1 MTILATYKAH
11 VTPKYDT
18 FLPFRMVVTCF
29 CALVFIGGA
38 VLATYLNWRV
48 DVLLH
53 LCLAAL
59 CFVIGAAV
67 YIDMYMKWHCT
78 EETVSVQH
86 EMLVVERRKC
96 IFGRRKEIPLSAIKK
111 VETYDDGVGQRSAT
125 LRVVYSNTSYRFGLC
140 LSDADRQALGRKIM
154 ELAGQYV

>member
-1 MTILATYKAH
+1 MAVLATYKAH

-18 FLPFRMVVTCF
+18 FLPFRVAVACI
-29 CALVFIGGA
+29 AAVVFIGGA
-38 VLATYLNWRV
+38 VLTTYLNWRV
-48 DVLLH
+48 EVLL
-53 LCLAAL
+53 LYLPVL
-59 CFVIGAAV
+59 CFVAAAVV
-67 YIDMYMKWHCT
+67 YIDTYMKWHCT

-154 ELAGQYV
+154 ELAGRYV

>member
-1 MTILATYKAH
+1 MTVLATYKAH

-18 FLPFRMVVTCF
+18 FLPFRVAVACI
-29 CALVFIGGA
+29 AAVVFIGGA
-38 VLATYLNWRV
+38 VLTTYFNWRV
-48 DVLLH
+48 EVLL
-53 LCLAAL
+53 LYLSAL
-59 CFVIGAAV
+59 CFVAAAVV
-67 YIDMYMKWHCT
+67 YIDTYMKWHCT

-86 EMLVVERRKC
+86 EMLVVERRTC
-96 IFGRRKEIPLSAIKK
+96 LFGRRKEIPLSAIKK

-154 ELAGQYV
+154 ELAGRYV

>member
-1 MTILATYKAH
+1 MTVLATYKAH

-18 FLPFRMVVTCF
+18 FLPFRVAVACIA
-29 CALVFIGGA
+29 ALVFIGGA
-38 VLATYLNWRV
+38 VLTTYFNWRV
-48 DVLLH
+48 EVLL
-53 LCLAAL
+53 LYLPAL
-59 CFVIGAAV
+59 CFVAAAVV
-67 YIDMYMKWHCT
+67 YIDTYMKWHRT

-111 VETYDDGVGQRSAT
+111 VETYDDGSGQRSAT

-154 ELAGQYV
+154 VLAGRYV

>member
-1 MTILATYKAH
+1 MAVLATYKAH

-18 FLPFRMVVTCF
+18 FLPFRVAVACI
-29 CALVFIGGA
+29 AAVVFIGGA
-38 VLATYLNWRV
+38 VLTTYLNWRV
-48 DVLLH
+48 EVLL
-53 LCLAAL
+53 LYLPVL
-59 CFVIGAAV
+59 CFVAAAVV
-67 YIDMYMKWHCT
+67 YIDTYMKWHCT

-96 IFGRRKEIPLSAIKK
+96 LFGRRKEIPLSAIKK

-154 ELAGQYV
+154 ELAGRYV

>member
-1 MTILATYKAH
+1 MAVLATYKAH

-18 FLPFRMVVTCF
+18 FLPFRVAVACI
-29 CALVFIGGA
+29 AAVVFIGGA
-38 VLATYLNWRV
+38 VLTTYLNWRV

-59 CFVIGAAV
+59 CFVIGAAL
-67 YIDMYMKWHCT
+67 YIDTYMKWHCT

-86 EMLVVERRKC
+86 EMLVVKRRKC

-111 VETYDDGVGQRSAT
+111 VETYDDGSGQCSAT

-154 ELAGQYV
+154 ELAGRYV

>member
-1 MTILATYKAH
+1 MAVLATYKAH

-18 FLPFRMVVTCF
+18 FLPFRMAVVCI
-29 CALVFIGGA
+29 AAVAFIGGA
-38 VLATYLNWRV
+38 VLTTYFNWRV
-48 DVLLH
+48 EVLL
-53 LCLAAL
+53 LYLAAL
-59 CFVIGAAV
+59 CFVAAVVV
-67 YIDMYMKWHCT
+67 YIDTYMKWHCT

-96 IFGRRKEIPLSAIKK
+96 LFGRRKEIPLSAIKK
-111 VETYDDGVGQRSAT
+111 VETYDDGSGQRSAT

-154 ELAGQYV
+154 ELAGRYV

>member
-1 MTILATYKAH
+1 MAVLATYKAH

-18 FLPFRMVVTCF
+18 FLPHRMVVTCF
-29 CALVFIGGA
+29 CAVVFIGGA
-38 VLATYLNWRV
+38 VLTTYLNWRV
-48 DVLLH
+48 EVLL
-53 LCLAAL
+53 LYLPVL
-59 CFVIGAAV
+59 CFVVNAVV
-67 YIDMYMKWHCT
+67 YIDTYMKWHCT

-111 VETYDDGVGQRSAT
+111 VETYDDGSGQRSAT

-154 ELAGQYV
+154 ELAGRYV

>member
-18 FLPFRMVVTCF
+18 FLPFRVAVACI
-29 CALVFIGGA
+29 AAVVFIGGA
-38 VLATYLNWRV
+38 VLTTYLNWRV
-48 DVLLH
+48 EVLL
-53 LCLAAL
+53 LYLPAL
-59 CFVIGAAV
+59 CFVAAAV
-67 YIDMYMKWHCT
+67 VCIDTYMKWHCT

-96 IFGRRKEIPLSAIKK
+96 LFGRRKEIPLSAIKK
-111 VETYDDGVGQRSAT
+111 VETYDDDSGQRSAT

-154 ELAGQYV
+154 ELAGRYV

>member
-1 MTILATYKAH
+1 MAVLATYKAH

-18 FLPFRMVVTCF
+18 FLPFRVAVACIAAVVF
-29 CALVFIGGA
+29 VGGA
-38 VLATYLNWRV
+38 VLTTYLNWRV
-48 DVLLH
+48 EVLL
-53 LCLAAL
+53 LYLPVL
-59 CFVIGAAV
+59 CFVAAAVV
-67 YIDMYMKWHCT
+67 YIDTYMKWHCT

-154 ELAGQYV
+154 ELAGRYV

>member
-1 MTILATYKAH
+1 MAVLATYKAH

-18 FLPFRMVVTCF
+18 YLPHRMVVTCF
-29 CALVFIGGA
+29 CASVFIGGA

-48 DVLLH
+48 DVLLY

-59 CFVIGAAV
+59 CFVVGAVV
-67 YIDMYMKWHCT
+67 YIDSYMKWHCT

-96 IFGRRKEIPLSAIKK
+96 LFGRRKEIPLSAIKK

-125 LRVVYSNTSYRFGLC
+125 LCVVYSNTSYRFGLC

-154 ELAGQYV
+154 ELAGRYV

>member
-1 MTILATYKAH
+1 MAVLATYKAH

-18 FLPFRMVVTCF
+18 FLPFRVAVACI
-29 CALVFIGGA
+29 AAVVFIGGA
-38 VLATYLNWRV
+38 VLTTYLNWRV
-48 DVLLH
+48 EVLL
-53 LCLAAL
+53 LYLFVL
-59 CFVIGAAV
+59 CFVVNAVV
-67 YIDMYMKWHCT
+67 YIDTYMKWHCT

-96 IFGRRKEIPLSAIKK
+96 LFRRRKEIPLSAIRK
-111 VETYDDGVGQRSAT
+111 VETYDDGSGQRSAT

-154 ELAGQYV
+154 ELAGRYV

>member
-1 MTILATYKAH
+1 MTVLATYKAH
-11 VTPKYDT
+11 VTPKYDII
-18 FLPFRMVVTCF
+18 LPFRMVVACI
-29 CALVFIGGA
+29 CALVFVAGSVVVTYYNYRIE
-38 VLATYLNWRV
+38 VLMLYLSS
-48 DVLLH
+48 
-53 LCLAAL
+53 L
-59 CFVIGAAV
+59 CFVAAAVV
-67 YIDMYMKWHCT
+67 YIDLYMKWHCT

-111 VETYDDGVGQRSAT
+111 VETYDGVGQRSAT

-154 ELAGQYV
+154 ELAGRYV

>member
-1 MTILATYKAH
+1 MTVLATYKAH

-18 FLPFRMVVTCF
+18 FLPFRGAVACIV
-29 CALVFIGGA
+29 AVDFIGGA
-38 VLATYLNWRV
+38 VLTTYLNWRV
-48 DVLLH
+48 EVLL
-53 LCLAAL
+53 LYLPAL
-59 CFVIGAAV
+59 CFVAAAV
-67 YIDMYMKWHCT
+67 VCIDTYMKWHCT

-96 IFGRRKEIPLSAIKK
+96 LFGRRKEIPLSAIKK
-111 VETYDDGVGQRSAT
+111 VETYDDDSGQRSAT

-154 ELAGQYV
+154 ELAGRYV

>member
-1 MTILATYKAH
+1 MTVLATYKAH

-18 FLPFRMVVTCF
+18 ILPFRMVVACI
-29 CALVFIGGA
+29 CALVFVAGSVVVTYYNYRIE
-38 VLATYLNWRV
+38 VLMLYLSS
-48 DVLLH
+48 
-53 LCLAAL
+53 L
-59 CFVIGAAV
+59 CFVVGATV
-67 YIDMYMKWHCT
+67 YIDLYMKWHCA

-96 IFGRRKEIPLSAIKK
+96 LFGRRKEIPLSAIKK
-111 VETYDDGVGQRSAT
+111 VETYDGVGQRSAT

-154 ELAGQYV
+154 ELAGRYV

>member
-1 MTILATYKAH
+1 MAVLATYKAH

-18 FLPFRMVVTCF
+18 FLPFRVAVACI
-29 CALVFIGGA
+29 AAVVFIGGA
-38 VLATYLNWRV
+38 VLTTYLNWRV
-48 DVLLH
+48 EVLL
-53 LCLAAL
+53 LYLPAL
-59 CFVIGAAV
+59 CFVAAAVV
-67 YIDMYMKWHCT
+67 YIDTYMKWHCT

-111 VETYDDGVGQRSAT
+111 VETYDDGTGQRSET

-140 LSDADRQALGRKIM
+140 LSDADRQSLGRKIM
-154 ELAGQYV
+154 ELAGRYV

>member
-1 MTILATYKAH
+1 MAVLATYKAH

-18 FLPFRMVVTCF
+18 FLPHRMVVTCF
-29 CALVFIGGA
+29 CAVVFIGGA
-38 VLATYLNWRV
+38 VLTTYLNWRV
-48 DVLLH
+48 EVLL
-53 LCLAAL
+53 LYLPTL
-59 CFVIGAAV
+59 CFVAAAVV
-67 YIDMYMKWHCT
+67 YIDTYMKWHCT

-96 IFGRRKEIPLSAIKK
+96 IFGRRKETPLSAIKK

-154 ELAGQYV
+154 ELAGRYV

>member
-1 MTILATYKAH
+1 MTVLATYKAH

-18 FLPFRMVVTCF
+18 FLPHRMGVTCF

-38 VLATYLNWRV
+38 VLTTYFHLAV
-48 DVLLH
+48 EVLL
-53 LCLAAL
+53 LWLAAL
-59 CFVIGAAV
+59 CFVIGAVV
-67 YIDMYMKWHCT
+67 YIDSYMKWHCA

-96 IFGRRKEIPLSAIKK
+96 LFGRRKEIPLSAIKK
-111 VETYDDGVGQRSAT
+111 VETYDDDSGQRSAT

-154 ELAGQYV
+154 ELAGRYV

>member
-1 MTILATYKAH
+1 MTVLATYKAH

-38 VLATYLNWRV
+38 VLTTYLNWREV
-48 DVLLH
+48 VLL

-59 CFVIGAAV
+59 CFVIGAVV
-67 YIDMYMKWHCT
+67 YIDTYMKWHCT

-154 ELAGQYV
+154 VLAGRYV

>member
-1 MTILATYKAH
+1 MTFLATYKAH

-18 FLPFRMVVTCF
+18 FLPHRMGVTCF

-38 VLATYLNWRV
+38 VLTTYFHLAV
-48 DVLLH
+48 EVLL
-53 LCLAAL
+53 LWLAAL
-59 CFVIGAAV
+59 CFVIGAVV
-67 YIDMYMKWHCT
+67 YIDSYMKWHCT

-111 VETYDDGVGQRSAT
+111 VETYDDGSGQRSAT

-154 ELAGQYV
+154 ELAGRYV

>member
-18 FLPFRMVVTCF
+18 FLPFRMGVTCF

-38 VLATYLNWRV
+38 VLTTYLNWRV
-48 DVLLH
+48 EVLL
-53 LCLAAL
+53 LYLPAP
-59 CFVIGAAV
+59 CFVAAAVV
-67 YIDMYMKWHCT
+67 YIDTYMKWHCT

-96 IFGRRKEIPLSAIKK
+96 LFGRRKEIPLSAIKK

-154 ELAGQYV
+154 ELAGRYV

>member
-1 MTILATYKAH
+1 MTVLATYKAH

-18 FLPFRMVVTCF
+18 FLPFRVAVACI
-29 CALVFIGGA
+29 AAVVFIGGA
-38 VLATYLNWRV
+38 VLTTYLNWRV
-48 DVLLH
+48 EVLL
-53 LCLAAL
+53 LYLFVL
-59 CFVIGAAV
+59 CFIIGAAV
-67 YIDMYMKWHCT
+67 YIDSYMKWHCT

-154 ELAGQYV
+154 ELAGRYV